1 MYRAYAGELQSVYF
15 GGGTP
20 TMLPASELCSLLDF
34 IGRTFILS
42 PGAEITV
49 ECNPGTVDVGYLA
62 ELKSAGFN
70 RLSIGAQSF
79 QDAELKMLGRLHNT
93 ASIRN
98 CVAAARHVGFDNISL
113 DIIYALPGQTL
124 ASLQYNLLAA
134 LKLAPEHISLYSLQ
148 LDNDSIWG
156 REYAAGKLLA
166 ADEDLEAD
174 MLQMARGL
182 LREQGFAQYEIANF
196 ARRGERDFRSRHNCL
211 YWQREDYLGVGLG
224 AASCLFMTRWQ
235 NVGTLDSYIES
246 LSRLHRPKVE
256 QEQLTM
262 AHTMSEVMFMG
273 LRQTA
278 GVDIYPVI
286 DRYCVDPLRF
296 YDYELQGLFGQ
307 GLLEYVEDAHSLRLT
322 ERGMMLANQV
332 FLEFIKDETEDIQL
346 GSQQDEPFFEI

>member
-1 MYRAYAGELQSVYF
+1 
-15 GGGTP
+15 
-20 TMLPASELCSLLDF
+20 
-34 IGRTFILS
+34 
-42 PGAEITV
+42 
-49 ECNPGTVDVGYLA
+49 
-62 ELKSAGFN
+62 
-70 RLSIGAQSF
+70 
-79 QDAELKMLGRLHNT
+79 
-93 ASIRN
+93 
-98 CVAAARHVGFDNISL
+98 
-113 DIIYALPGQTL
+113 
-124 ASLQYNLLAA
+124 
-134 LKLAPEHISLYSLQ
+134 
-148 LDNDSIWG
+148 
-156 REYAAGKLLA
+156 
-166 ADEDLEAD
+166 

-196 ARRGERDFRSRHNCL
+196 ARRGERDFRSRHNRL

-262 AHTMSEVMFMG
+262 AQTMSEVMFMG

-346 GSQQDEPFFEI
+346 WAQQDEPFLEI